1 MSVGFFILFL
11 LFEIAEGGG
20 ILLAITVVSIIVSMI
35 LSIYYSY
42 ITYGNTNQSPDK
54 YDDMK
59 NRVLKLKHD
68 SVRQLRTLNDKDYIK
83 RTLAK
88 IDELDRLIALVP
100 GENVGM
106 LDTIMR
112 FVRRSSAKKYI
123 EIADLNRLVESL
135 QSNDL
140 YIAAAKL
147 KQL

>member
-1 MSVGFFILFL
+1 MSIGFFILFL

-20 ILLAITVVSIIVSMI
+20 ILLAITVVALIVTMI
-35 LSIYYSY
+35 LNIYYSY
-42 ITYGNTNQSPDK
+42 ITYGNTNASPDK

-59 NRVLKLKHD
+59 NRILKLKLD
-68 SVRQLRTLNDKDYIK
+68 NVRQLRTLNDKDYVK

-88 IDELDRLIALVP
+88 IDELDRLIELVP

-112 FVRRSSAKKYI
+112 FIRRSSAKKYMDI
-123 EIADLNRLVESL
+123 SDLNRLVESL